1 LYDDARSADTAQLQQ
16 IAVGYRSRERF
27 LTELTLDSPDATS
40 GRARAT
46 LLDEDYTIL
55 STIHSA
61 KGGEWKIVRVLNVV
75 DGCIPLAKATRTSD
89 EIEEERRLLH
99 VAMTR
104 PKDELDLIV
113 PQRLFMYQQNGH
125 ESGHVY
131 ASISRFIRKSI
142 HHAFEAKHWNERP
155 NDSISGRSRCAGAHF
170 PATFPKPSTNFT
182 NSLPSFF
189 AFVSGL
195 WLKNRCGAT

>member
-1 LYDDARSADTAQLQQ
+1 MRRADALAPRYLTRTTPFYRPS
-16 IAVGYRSRERF
+16 IRPRVGNGKSCE
-27 LTELTLDSPDATS
+27 
-40 GRARAT
+40 
-46 LLDEDYTIL
+46 
-55 STIHSA
+55 
-61 KGGEWKIVRVLNVV
+61 VLNVV

-155 NDSISGRSRCAGAHF
+155 NDSISGRLRCAGAHF